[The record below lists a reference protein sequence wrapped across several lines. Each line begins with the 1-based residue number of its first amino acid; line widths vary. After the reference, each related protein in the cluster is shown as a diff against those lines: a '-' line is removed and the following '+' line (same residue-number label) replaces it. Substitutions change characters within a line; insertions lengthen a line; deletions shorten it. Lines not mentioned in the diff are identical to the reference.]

1 VVLVILTQGILTE
14 ATFAGSVAACP
25 EEVRGNFVPIKADE
39 NFVYPE
45 RHFRLGG

>member
-1 VVLVILTQGILTE
+1 VILVILTQGVLTE
-14 ATFAGSVAACP
+14 PTFAGSVAACP

-45 RHFRLGG
+45 PRGN